1 MNEASIAES
10 DVIACVSDGDRMQYR
25 GYQGDIH
32 TGRIGDTEVL
42 IKSAAGRGIVA
53 WVNRWMLR
61 REYLIYRRLDGISGI
76 PHCYGFF
83 RGRYLVLERVDG
95 KTMRETTIADRELF
109 FNEMLA
115 TIKSIHDRGVAHG
128 DLKRKDNVLVTPDS
142 RPCLIDF
149 GVSIFRKPGFHPFNH
164 FRHSFSHQHDFNA
177 WVKHKYNREFQDI
190 SAEDLQYHRPL
201 RIERMAR
208 TIKKAWTRLKRIVR
222 PKKSSD

>member
-1 MNEASIAES
+1 VNDASIAES

-25 GYQGDIH
+25 GYQGDIR

-53 WVNRWMLR
+53 WINRWMLR

-83 RGRYLVLERVDG
+83 RGRHLVLERVAG

-109 FNEMLA
+109 FDEMLA

-128 DLKRKDNVLVTPDS
+128 DLKRKDNILVTPDS

-208 TIKKAWTRLKRIVR
+208 TIKKVWTRIKRTVR

>member
-1 MNEASIAES
+1 MNDASIAES

-25 GYQGDIH
+25 GYQGDIR

-53 WVNRWMLR
+53 WINRWMLR

-83 RGRYLVLERVDG
+83 RGRHLVLERVAG

-109 FNEMLA
+109 FDEMLA

-128 DLKRKDNVLVTPDS
+128 DLKRKDNILVTPDS

-208 TIKKAWTRLKRIVR
+208 TIKKVWTRIKRTVR